1 MGVRV
6 DFVASRN
13 VVELLALATGWS
25 IVGLPIVVLLKVC
38 FDPLAELQVV
48 LVFSFDKLSDIDVA
62 FDAIL
67 VECCLQD
74 LIVLHEFMFVL
85 CLPLNSAVG
94 EASRIQAIHYAAVNG
109 RCGALLNFGD
119 PKLQRLL

>member
-1 MGVRV
+1 LGVRV

-67 VECCLQD
+67 VECCL
-74 LIVLHEFMFVL
+74 
-85 CLPLNSAVG
+85 
-94 EASRIQAIHYAAVNG
+94 
-109 RCGALLNFGD
+109 
-119 PKLQRLL
+119 